1 MGNFRYCETLSFV
14 FVVLMILFLLV
25 DLLLSPLY
33 STHTIASRGVALTK
47 TALLSCAFKKNLL
60 FLFFFYMVVD
70 CLLLWM
76 PFLLVGA

>member
-25 DLLLSPLY
+25 DPLLSPLY

-47 TALLSCAFKKNLL
+47 TAVFQTSVSRCCRAHLKRTFCFCF
-60 FLFFFYMVVD
+60 FLYG
-70 CLLLWM
+70 C
-76 PFLLVGA
+76 